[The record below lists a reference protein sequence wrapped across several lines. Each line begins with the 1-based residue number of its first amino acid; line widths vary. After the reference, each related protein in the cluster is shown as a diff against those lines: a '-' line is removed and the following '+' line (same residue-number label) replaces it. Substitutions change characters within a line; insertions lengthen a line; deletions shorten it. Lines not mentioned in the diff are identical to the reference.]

1 MEEDVAEVEGLKFSY
16 PFNIITTQSDEP
28 TILYSR
34 SDRERDLWLQV
45 IGRAID
51 LSRDCNSDNL
61 SKLNE

>member
-34 SDRERDLWLQV
+34 SDLTEKETC
-45 IGRAID
+45 G
-51 LSRDCNSDNL
+51 C
-61 SKLNE
+61 KLLGEL